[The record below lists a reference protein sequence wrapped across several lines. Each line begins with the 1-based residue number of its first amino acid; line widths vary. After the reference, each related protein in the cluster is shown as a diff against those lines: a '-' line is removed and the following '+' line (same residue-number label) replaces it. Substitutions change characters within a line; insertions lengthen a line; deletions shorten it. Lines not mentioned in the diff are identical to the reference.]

1 MDDLTPLNLL
11 VEQRRQHWLL
21 HCRLVL
27 EQLLIPLCR
36 KGIVKTTMPSKRSI
50 VLIDN
55 RPDEQWLFTLLN
67 TWLMCPT
74 DSGFVLVTDS
84 SNTARTK
91 DLLMR
96 HAPELEASV
105 LDAEQLV
112 PETQLGDKLLQL
124 YAQTSR
130 ILATDAT

>member
-84 SNTARTK
+84 SNTARQKTF
-91 DLLMR
+91 
-96 HAPELEASV
+96 
-105 LDAEQLV
+105 
-112 PETQLGDKLLQL
+112 
-124 YAQTSR
+124 
-130 ILATDAT
+130 